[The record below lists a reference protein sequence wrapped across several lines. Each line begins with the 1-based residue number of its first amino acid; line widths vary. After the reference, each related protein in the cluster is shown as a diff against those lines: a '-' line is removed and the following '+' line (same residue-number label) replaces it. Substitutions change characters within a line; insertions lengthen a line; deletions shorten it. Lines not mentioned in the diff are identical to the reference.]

1 MSRRDEGLALFIY
14 DSLAST
20 PDSTLSVFSLLAA
33 TSLHRRR
40 RLLHKSRWGKVP
52 PISWQCSEPPSQLE
66 PRWREE

>member
-1 MSRRDEGLALFIY
+1 MTTVGYGGGRVNVLT
-14 DSLAST
+14 ST
-20 PDSTLSVFSLLAA
+20 KYYRMLLPA

-66 PRWREE
+66 PRWRGG